1 MKLAVIILAAGQGKR
16 MYSDLPKVLHTLAN
30 KPLLQ
35 HVIEVAISLQPD
47 DIYIIHGHGGAQVR
61 QRFADFQLHWVE
73 QQQQLGTGHAV
84 AQAMPYL
91 QDDTLV
97 LVLAGDV
104 PLIQAASLQLLC
116 RVDNEPALRLLTV
129 RLDEPKGYGRIV
141 RNAANQVVQ
150 IVEERDA
157 DPNIRQIKEIN
168 TGILAAP
175 AYYLRSWLEDLN
187 CSNAQGEY
195 YLTDIITMAAGAGIN
210 IFTYQP
216 NSHYEV
222 LGVNNRVQLAELERY
237 YQKQQATR
245 LMENGVSLKDPAR
258 LDIRGTVKAGFD
270 TSIDVNVILEGEVIL
285 GNRVNIAANV
295 LIKNSVIG
303 DDCSILAN
311 SIVEDCQLGA
321 NCRVG
326 PFARL
331 RPGCQLADNVHIGNF
346 VEIKQSNIAKS
357 TKINHLSYIGDAEVG
372 QEVNIGAG
380 SITCNYDGANKW
392 PTIIGDRVFVGSDSQ
407 LVAPVK
413 IGNDATIAAGST
425 ITQDVAAQEL
435 AIARTRQLT
444 KNNWQRPVKKSR
456 DES

>member
-16 MYSDLPKVLHTLAN
+16 MYSDLPKVLHTLAD

-35 HVIEVAISLQPD
+35 HVIETALGLQPD
-47 DIYIIHGHGGAQVR
+47 DIYVIYGHGGAQVQ
-61 QRFADFQLHWVE
+61 QRFADFKLHWVE
-73 QQQQLGTGHAV
+73 QKQQLGTGHAV

-104 PLIQAASLQLLC
+104 PLIQAASLQILC
-116 RVDNEPALRLLTV
+116 RADNEPALRLLTV
-129 RLDEPKGYGRIV
+129 HVDEPKGYGRIV

-175 AYYLRSWLEDLN
+175 AYYLRDWLENLH
-187 CSNAQGEY
+187 CSNAVGEY
-195 YLTDIITMAAGAGIN
+195 YLTDIIAMAARSGIN

-222 LGVNNRVQLAELERY
+222 LGVNNRVQLSELERY
-237 YQKQQATR
+237 YQKQQATH

-270 TSIDVNVILEGEVIL
+270 VNIDVNVILEGKVIL

-295 LIKNSVIG
+295 IIKNSIIG
-303 DDCSILAN
+303 DDCNILAN
-311 SIVEDCQLGA
+311 SILEDCQLA
-321 NCRVG
+321 DNCRVG

-331 RPGCQLADNVHIGNF
+331 RPGSQLADNVHIGNF
-346 VEIKQSNIAKS
+346 VEIKQSRIDKS
-357 TKINHLSYIGDAEVG
+357 TKINHLSYIGDAEIG

-392 PTIIGDRVFVGSDSQ
+392 PTIIGNRVFIGSDSQ

-444 KNNWQRPVKKSR
+444 KNNWQRPVKKSP
-456 DES
+456 DE